1 MKSNFFTLRGLKSH
15 VKSSSY
21 EIKINSSKFNIIS
34 ADWVCKNKFF
44 GEGGRRSFSN
54 IFNLW
59 GYILTVHIEKVFGTL
74 SHSFLLTSLKKIGFG
89 YDFIRPTKV
98 LLESQGPYII
108 NARITTSSLDLK

>member
-1 MKSNFFTLRGLKSH
+1 MGI
-15 VKSSSY
+15 Y
-21 EIKINSSKFNIIS
+21 
-34 ADWVCKNKFF
+34 
-44 GEGGRRSFSN
+44 
-54 IFNLW
+54 
-59 GYILTVHIEKVFGTL
+59 IEKVFGTL